1 MRHHPPAVRPVEV
14 APMLAALM
22 LAASLSAGF
31 APPLLAVT
39 PVTPQKTAGKVTVN
53 GKPLGVNHA
62 YLFHAPDNWEEGEI
76 NSVVLISAKPLD
88 EAKLRQAKTLVEALQ
103 HAPQRV
109 VVEARSGGKA
119 DISICHPEFGDGMC
133 YSTTVSGA
141 DEWKEEPAA
150 PGHFAGRLRV
160 FGGQAWKVFEKYDLF
175 YDLTFDAAPIADFK
189 SRR

>member
-1 MRHHPPAVRPVEV
+1 MRQDPLAVRPAALARLTLLTLLVT
-14 APMLAALM
+14 APLAAP
-22 LAASLSAGF
+22 LA
-31 APPLLAVT
+31 AVT

-109 VVEARSGGKA
+109 VVEARSGGNA

-175 YDLTFDAAPIADFK
+175 YDLTFDAAPVADFK

>member
-1 MRHHPPAVRPVEV
+1 MRQHPTAVRSVT
-14 APMLAALM
+14 AALILAAALITC
-22 LAASLSAGF
+22 F

-62 YLFHAPDNWEEGEI
+62 YLFHAPDNWEESQV
-76 NSVVLISAKPLD
+76 NSVVLITAKPLD
-88 EAKLRQAKTLVEALQ
+88 EAKLKQAKTLAEALQ
-103 HAPQRV
+103 YAPQRV
-109 VVEARSGGKA
+109 VVEARPDGKA
-119 DISICHPEFGDGMC
+119 DISICHPAFGDGMC

-150 PGHFAGRLRV
+150 AGHFAGHLRV

-175 YDLTFDAAPIADFK
+175 YDLTFDAAPVADFK
-189 SRR
+189 NRR

>member
-1 MRHHPPAVRPVEV
+1 MRPKPLTVRPAVLARPTL
-14 APMLAALM
+14 LALLVIAL
-22 LAASLSAGF
+22 L
-31 APPLLAVT
+31 APPLAAVT

-62 YLFHAPDNWEEGEI
+62 YLFHAPDNWEEKEI

-103 HAPQRV
+103 NAPQRV

-141 DEWKEEPAA
+141 DEWKEEPAVA
-150 PGHFAGRLRV
+150 GHFGGRLRV

-175 YDLTFDAAPIADFK
+175 YDLTFDAAPVADFK

>member
-1 MRHHPPAVRPVEV
+1 MRPNPLAVRPAVLARPTLLALLV
-14 APMLAALM
+14 IAPL
-22 LAASLSAGF
+22 
-31 APPLLAVT
+31 APPLFAVT
-39 PVTPQKTAGKVTVN
+39 PITPQKTAGKVTVN

-62 YLFHAPDNWEEGEI
+62 YLFHAPDNWEEKQV
-76 NSVVLISAKPLD
+76 NSVVLITAQPLD
-88 EAKLRQAKTLVEALQ
+88 EAKLKQAKTLREVLQ
-103 HAPQRV
+103 VAPQRV
-109 VVEARSGGKA
+109 VIEGRPEGKA